1 MFRRIRSS
9 FISGILLLAP
19 LGVTIFVIN
28 ILFTKLGTPTRNFF
42 FFFLDKEMLEV
53 PWLANALNAASIL
66 LLAIGLTLLGWF
78 SNLLI
83 GRFFVRIF
91 DRMVSNMP
99 IIRNIYTTVKQIVDT
114 FGQQQKAVFQKAVLL
129 EYPRKDCW
137 VVGFVTSQGKG
148 EVQER
153 TNAHIVN
160 IFVPTTPNPTSGFLL
175 MLPSSDIIELEMS
188 ISEAMKLV
196 ISGGAVVPPYPPL
209 PKEEKRKKAKA
220 LND

>member
-1 MFRRIRSS
+1 L
-9 FISGILLLAP
+9 GI
-19 LGVTIFVIN
+19 
-28 ILFTKLGTPTRNFF
+28 PTRNFI
-42 FFFLDKEMLEV
+42 FFFLDKGMLEV
-53 PWLANALNAASIL
+53 PWIANALNAASIL
-66 LLAIGLTLLGWF
+66 LLAVGITLLGWF

-175 MLPSSDIIELEMS
+175 MLPASDIIELQMS

-209 PKEEKRKKAKA
+209 PKEKKRKKNKV